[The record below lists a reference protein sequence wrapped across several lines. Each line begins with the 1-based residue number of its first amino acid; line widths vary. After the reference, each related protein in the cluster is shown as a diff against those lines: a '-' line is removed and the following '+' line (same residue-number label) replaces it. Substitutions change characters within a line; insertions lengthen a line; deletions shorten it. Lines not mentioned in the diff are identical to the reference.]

1 MMNFD
6 SKSFVTQLTIL
17 LLAAFLL
24 SSAILNSEEL
34 PEGFPPLLITKSD
47 NPSPGAVFMSNRG
60 TLYPY
65 YLAILANDGKSYK
78 VKGVDYE
85 NWNFVFQQ
93 NGMMTSTSLVSLDG
107 GGWLDAYVSVFD
119 DDLEEV
125 DRFHA
130 GNGLP
135 AGGHEFVMMPNGHY
149 LMLAFEPKYMDMSLH
164 SPNGDPNALVRSSV
178 VQEFDA
184 NKNIV
189 YQWNAWDHIPLSET
203 YADFSGKFIYHAL
216 FNSMDFD
223 HEGNILISNRLGSE
237 IIKIDRKSGEQIWRL
252 GGIKNEFNFIGEHE
266 QNAPNYFSFQHD
278 IRCLPNGNI
287 TLFDNGFQHSPRYS
301 RGVEYELDQV
311 GKNATMVWEFRNE
324 TDIFASANGSMRRL
338 PNGNSLIG
346 WGWVASQY
354 KKDLTEVRP
363 DGSIVLEMEL
373 PANVGSFRW
382 LKSPWPLNQAT
393 ADVTLDELL
402 PLNTN
407 VFNNGD
413 IHTGVTI
420 IFSELNSASPYNRVN
435 VKKYEYSPRYPI
447 FDERAPWVAPYKFVI
462 AKTSINSFT
471 GELRFNISELPWLVE
486 PERWAVYHRTT
497 ADEGMFTQLVTSYNS
512 STNEIIA
519 ETTEFGEFIFG
530 IPATEQMP
538 NTPTLNSP
546 AAFEMVNEDS
556 PVTFKWSP
564 HGYFN
569 DCRLQIATDITFENV
584 VIDAT
589 DKPTFATITDLDNG
603 TEYFW
608 RVMISNEYGE
618 SQWSET
624 RSFNTASPYLDIT
637 TPIGGEKWLK
647 DGKRNFIRWDKNIN
661 DAVKIELLL
670 EGNVV
675 TSIVDSLVSYTGAYA
690 WIVGEDI
697 MADSNYRVRITS
709 LHEPELTTISDEV
722 FRIDGA
728 TSVENSDNN
737 SVLSIKNNPNPLSNS
752 TTFEFTTQVP
762 GNASI
767 TIYNLLGQPEL
778 IVYSSYVE
786 VGNHNFKWDSGNIAP
801 GIYVY
806 KLSVGNNS
814 ITNKMV
820 ISR

>member
-1 MMNFD
+1 MSFD
-6 SKSFVTQLTIL
+6 SKCYVPQLTIL
-17 LLAAFLL
+17 LLAAFIL
-24 SSAILNSEEL
+24 SSPILKSEEL
-34 PEGFPPLLITKSD
+34 PAGFPPLLITKSD
-47 NPSPGAVFMSNRG
+47 NPSPGAIFMTNRG

-65 YLAILANDGKSYK
+65 YLAILTNDGQAYK
-78 VKGVDYE
+78 FKEMEYE
-85 NWNFVFQQ
+85 NWNFVVQP
-93 NGMMTSTSLVSLDG
+93 NGMMTTTNIVAFDPG
-107 GGWLDAYVSVFD
+107 GFAETYVSIFD

-125 DRFHA
+125 DRFVA

-135 AGGHEFVMMPNGHY
+135 TGGHEFVMMPNGHY
-149 LMLAFEPKYMDMSLH
+149 LMLAFELKHIDMSLH
-164 SPNGDPNALVRSSV
+164 TPDGDPNAVVRSSV

-184 NKNIV
+184 NKNV
-189 YQWNAWDHIPLSET
+189 VFQYNAWNHFPILET
-203 YADFSGKFIYHAL
+203 YSNVSLKYFYHVL
-216 FNSMDFD
+216 YNSMDFD
-223 HEGNILISNRLGSE
+223 HEGNILISSRLSSE
-237 IIKIDRKSGEQIWRL
+237 IIKIDRKSGDLIWRL
-252 GGIKNEFNFIGEHE
+252 GGDNNEFNFINEHE
-266 QNAPNYFSFQHD
+266 ENAPYFFSWQHD

-287 TLFDNGFQHSPRYS
+287 TLFDNGFQHNPKYS
-301 RGVEYELDQV
+301 RAVEYDLDQV
-311 GKNATMVWEFRNE
+311 GQNASMVWEFRNE
-324 TDIFASANGSMRRL
+324 TDIFASANGSVRRL
-338 PNGNSLIG
+338 SNGNTLIG
-346 WGWVASQY
+346 WGWVASEY

-363 DGSIVLEMEL
+363 DGSIALEMEL

-382 LKSPWPLNQAT
+382 LKTPWPLNQAA

-413 IHTGVTI
+413 IHTGVSI
-420 IFSELNSASPYNRVN
+420 IFSELNNASPYNRVN
-435 VKKYEYSPRYPI
+435 VKKFEYSPRYPL

-462 AKTSINSFT
+462 EKTSINSFT
-471 GELRFNISELPWLVE
+471 GEVRFDISRLPWLVE
-486 PERWAVYHRTT
+486 PERWAVYHRVSVG
-497 ADEGMFTQLVTSYNS
+497 EGMFTQLVTSYNS

-530 IPATEQMP
+530 IPATEQIP

-546 AAFEMVNEDS
+546 EDFEIVNEDA

-569 DCRLQIATDITFENV
+569 DCRLQIATDAAFENTV
-584 VIDAT
+584 NDET
-589 DKPTFATITDLDNG
+589 DRLTFATIEDLAKG

-637 TPIGGEKWLK
+637 TPIGGEKWYK

-661 DAVKIELLL
+661 DTVKIELLL

-675 TSIVDSLVSYTGAYA
+675 TSIVDSVVSYTGAYA
-690 WIVGEDI
+690 WIVGENI

-709 LHEPELTTISDEV
+709 LLNPELTTLSDEV

-728 TSVENSDNN
+728 TSVESSDNN
-737 SVLSIKNNPNPLSNS
+737 SMLSIKNNPNPLSNS
-752 TTFEFTTQVP
+752 TTFEFTTQVA

-767 TIYNLLGQPEL
+767 TIYNLLGHPEL
-778 IVYSSYVE
+778 TIYSSYVE
-786 VGNHNFKWDSGNIAP
+786 AGNHNFKWDSGNLAP

-806 KLSVGNNS
+806 KLNVGNNS